1 MRGEARPPSAIGQIM
16 NPGIALLGLSFA
28 CVSCIGAAH
37 AQDAAPEVLTGATT
51 DPKPFINWSDNSL
64 TLLPYGSG
72 FEVDPDEQSTFT
84 YEHAHDSKIG
94 DFFMFVDSIKY
105 HGSPEGADDST
116 WYGEI
121 SPRLSFGKML
131 GKDLSFTLS
140 RYSLFEF
147 KDVLIAA
154 TYERGEDA
162 DAAEAALAGVG
173 FDLNVRESGP
183 IGRLGQFKYLQLNVY
198 GRSELTEGARNGF
211 HDVQVT
217 MVAGRP
223 FSVGKARFLADGY
236 FDWVVGLGS
245 EDWNY
250 HLNPQISVDVG
261 NFWGAPDKLF
271 AGVEVDLWWNKYQ
284 ISNSPAFDTNQSAV
298 SLMFKYH
305 L

>member
-1 MRGEARPPSAIGQIM
+1 MRGESRPPSAIGQIM
-16 NPGIALLGLSFA
+16 NSRIALSALSFA
-28 CVSCIGAAH
+28 CLNSIGAAH
-37 AQDAAPEVLTGATT
+37 AQGTAEAAAPA
-51 DPKPFINWSDNSL
+51 DPKPFIHWSDDSL
-64 TLLPYGSG
+64 TLLPYGWG

-84 YEHAHDSKIG
+84 YEHVHGSGIG
-94 DFFMFVDSIKY
+94 DLFVFFDSLRF
-105 HGSPEGADDST
+105 HDTPNGVDDST

-121 SPRLSFGKML
+121 SPRLSLGKTL

-147 KDVLIAA
+147 KDVLVAA

-162 DAAEAALAGVG
+162 DVAEAALVGVG

-183 IGRLGQFKYLQLNVY
+183 LGRLGQFKYLQLNVY
-198 GRSELTEGARNGF
+198 GRSELTEGTRTGF

-217 MVAGRP
+217 VAAARP
-223 FSVGKARFLADGY
+223 FSIGRARFLADGY

-250 HLNPQISVDVG
+250 HLNPQVSLDVG
-261 NFWGAPDKLF
+261 DLWGTPDKLF

-284 ISNSPAFDTNQSAV
+284 IPNSPAFDTNQAAV